1 MRFLPNRRFLLYKYV
16 EMKKHRKILSQIAFG
31 GIIFIFIGATLSI
44 FLFFYYSRQ
53 LPDPN
58 AWQNRQV
65 IQSTKIYDREGKN
78 LLYEIHGEEKRTVI
92 PFNEIPQ
99 TVKEATIVAEDVEFY
114 SHSGINIRGILRAI
128 LADIKGGALLEGG
141 SSITQQLI
149 KNTYLSP
156 EQTFSRKI
164 KELILSIALERRYS
178 KDEILNFYLN
188 QIPYGSNSYGIEAAA
203 ETYFNKPAK
212 ELALAEVAYL
222 VAMPKAPS
230 FYSPYGTH
238 GVELKSRANY
248 ILTRLRDLKYISN
261 DDYANAVKTTVNFV
275 GQKTSIT
282 APHFVFF
289 IRDYLNE
296 KYGENFVEKGG
307 LKVTTTINLD
317 LQKIAEKVVEDGA
330 KRNEIYNTKNA
341 ALVAID
347 PKTGQILS
355 MVGSKNYWTDP
366 EPNGCEPGKNCQFEP
381 NVNVAT
387 RLRQPGSAFKPF
399 VYATALNN
407 GYTPDTILWDIPTE
421 FNPLC
426 SWNGVAESGVDQKT
440 CYKPKNYDGRF
451 RGPVTLRQSLSN
463 SLNIPSVKILYLAGI
478 NNSINM
484 AENLGIT
491 TLKDRSR
498 YGLSLVLGAAESR
511 LLDMTSAYG
520 VFSQEGIKREPT
532 GILKIEDGGG
542 RVLEEYK
549 DQGQKVLN
557 EQTAREIN
565 NILSDNNARAPM
577 FGLYSP
583 LSLGNRPA
591 AAKTGT
597 TQDPNDD
604 TKGKDAWII
613 GYTPS
618 LVAGVWTGNNDN
630 TPIEKGGAGVAA
642 AGPIW
647 HDFMVQ
653 ALKDSPIEN
662 FTKPEPLI
670 TDKPILNGQ
679 WQISVKLKVNKTNNL
694 LATDKTPANLIE
706 EKPFTEVHTILYWL
720 DKNNPLGAAS
730 EKPESDSQFKN
741 WETSLQNWLKSNY
754 PDIFNQLPKDFDL

>member
-1 MRFLPNRRFLLYKYV
+1 
-16 EMKKHRKILSQIAFG
+16 MKKYYKILSQVAFG
-31 GIIFIFIGATLSI
+31 GIIFVFAAVILSI
-44 FLFFYYSRQ
+44 FVFFYYSRQ

-58 AWQNRQV
+58 AWQDRKI

-99 TVKEATIVAEDVEFY
+99 TVKEATVVAEDAEFY
-114 SHSGINIRGILRAI
+114 SHSGINIRGIVRAI
-128 LADIKGGALLEGG
+128 WADIKGGTLVEGG

-149 KNTYLSP
+149 KNAYLSP
-156 EQTFSRKI
+156 ERTLSRKI

-203 ETYFNKPAK
+203 QTYFNKPAK
-212 ELALAEVAYL
+212 ELNLAEIVYL

-230 FYSPYGTH
+230 YYSPYGNH
-238 GVELKSRANY
+238 EEELKSRANH
-248 ILTRLRDLKYISN
+248 ILSRMRELKYISDN
-261 DDYANAVKTTVNFV
+261 DYNNALKTTVDFV
-275 GQKTSIT
+275 GQKTGIT

-296 KYGENFVEKGG
+296 KYGEDFVEKGG

-317 LQKIAEKVVEDGA
+317 LQKIAETVVEDGA
-330 KRNEIYNTKNA
+330 KRNEIYNAKNA

-347 PKTGQILS
+347 PKTGQILA
-355 MVGSKNYWTDP
+355 MVGSKSYWDNP
-366 EPNGCEPGKNCQFEP
+366 EPEGCEPGKNCQFEP

-387 RLRQPGSAFKPF
+387 RLKQPGSAFKPF
-399 VYATALNN
+399 VYATAINN
-407 GYTPDTILWDIPTE
+407 GYTPDTVIWDISTE

-426 SWNGVAESGVDQKT
+426 SWDGIAEPGVDQQT

-451 RGPVTLRQSLSN
+451 RGPVTLKQALAN
-463 SLNIPSVKILYLAGI
+463 SLNVPSVKVLYLAGI
-478 NNSINM
+478 NNSINT

-498 YGLSLVLGAAESR
+498 YGLSLVLGAAEVK
-511 LLDMTSAYG
+511 LLDIVSAYG
-520 VFSQEGIKREPT
+520 VFGQEGIKREPT
-532 GILKIEDGGG
+532 GILKVEDGNG

-549 DQGQKVLN
+549 DQGQKVLS
-557 EQTAREIN
+557 EQVAREIN
-565 NILSDNNARAPM
+565 DILSDNTARAPM

-583 LSLGNRPA
+583 LSLGNRPV

-597 TQDPNDD
+597 TQDPNDE
-604 TKGKDAWII
+604 TKAKDAWII

-647 HDFMVQ
+647 HDFMTQ
-653 ALKDSPIEN
+653 ALKDTPIEA
-662 FTKPEPLI
+662 FTKPDPII

-679 WQISVKLKVNKTNNL
+679 YQISVKLKINKNNGL
-694 LATDKTPANLIE
+694 LATDKTPQNLIE
-706 EKPFTEVHTILYWL
+706 EKSFIEIHTILYWL
-720 DKNNPLGAAS
+720 NKDDPQGAPP
-730 EKPESDSQFKN
+730 EKPDSNPQFKN
-741 WETSLQNWLKSNY
+741 WETALQNWLQNNFPTAY
-754 PDIFNQLPKDFDL
+754 NQLPKDYDQ

>member
-1 MRFLPNRRFLLYKYV
+1 
-16 EMKKHRKILSQIAFG
+16 MKKYYKILSQIAFG
-31 GIIFIFIGATLSI
+31 GIIFVFAAVTLSI
-44 FLFFYYSRQ
+44 FVFFYYSRQ

-58 AWQNRQV
+58 AWQDRKI

-99 TVKEATIVAEDVEFY
+99 MVKEATVVAEDAEFY
-114 SHSGINIRGILRAI
+114 SHSGINIRGIIRAI
-128 LADIKGGALLEGG
+128 WADIKGGTLVEGG

-149 KNTYLSP
+149 KNAYLSP
-156 EQTFSRKI
+156 ERTLSRKI

-203 ETYFNKPAK
+203 QTYFNKPAK
-212 ELALAEVAYL
+212 ELNLAEVIYL

-230 FYSPYGTH
+230 YYSPYGNH
-238 GVELKSRANY
+238 GEELKSRANH
-248 ILTRLRDLKYISN
+248 ILSRMRELKYISDN
-261 DDYANAVKTTVNFV
+261 DYNNTLETTVNFV
-275 GQKTSIT
+275 GQKTGIT

-296 KYGENFVEKGG
+296 KYGEDFVEKGG

-317 LQKIAEKVVEDGA
+317 LQKIAETVVEDGA

-347 PKTGQILS
+347 PKTGQILA
-355 MVGSKNYWTDP
+355 MVGSKNYWDNP
-366 EPNGCEPGKNCQFEP
+366 EPEGCEPGKNCQFEP
-381 NVNVAT
+381 NVNIAT
-387 RLRQPGSAFKPF
+387 RLRQPGSSFKPF
-399 VYATALNN
+399 VYATAINN
-407 GYTPDTILWDIPTE
+407 GYTPDTVIWDIPTE

-426 SWNGVAESGVDQKT
+426 SWDGIAEPGVDQQT

-451 RGPVTLRQSLSN
+451 RGPVTLKQALAN
-463 SLNIPSVKILYLAGI
+463 SLNVPSVQVLYLAGI
-478 NNSINM
+478 NDSINT

-498 YGLSLVLGAAESR
+498 YGLSLVLGAAEVK
-511 LLDMTSAYG
+511 LLDMVSAYG
-520 VFSQEGIKREPT
+520 VFGQEGIKREPI
-532 GILKIEDGGG
+532 GILKVEDGSG
-542 RVLEEYK
+542 RILEEYK
-549 DQGQKVLN
+549 DQSQKVLS
-557 EQTAREIN
+557 EQVAREIN
-565 NILSDNNARAPM
+565 DILSDNTARAPM

-583 LSLGNRPA
+583 LSLGDRPV

-597 TQDPNDD
+597 TQDPNDE
-604 TKGKDAWII
+604 TKAKDAWII

-647 HDFMVQ
+647 HDFMTQ
-653 ALKDSPIEN
+653 ALKDAPIET
-662 FTKPEPLI
+662 FTKPDPII
-670 TDKPILNGQ
+670 TEKPILNGQ
-679 WQISVKLKVNKTNNL
+679 YQISVKLKINKNNGL
-694 LATDKTPANLIE
+694 LATDKTPQNLIE
-706 EKPFTEVHTILYWL
+706 EKSFIEIHTILYWL
-720 DKNNPLGAAS
+720 NKDDPQGAPP
-730 EKPESDSQFKN
+730 EKPDSNPQFKN
-741 WETSLQNWLKSNY
+741 WETALQNWLQNNFPTAY
-754 PDIFNQLPKDFDL
+754 NQLPKDYDQ